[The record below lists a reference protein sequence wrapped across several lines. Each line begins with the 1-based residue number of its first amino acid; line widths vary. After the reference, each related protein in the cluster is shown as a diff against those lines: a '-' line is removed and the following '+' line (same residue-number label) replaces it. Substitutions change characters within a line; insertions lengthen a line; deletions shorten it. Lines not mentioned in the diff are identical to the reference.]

1 MERRELDLQMVSN
14 EESVAR
20 IIFSPSYI
28 FQGRVS
34 PTAFR
39 WFVLPSGHAENYISV
54 LRDDGSDFNE
64 ASLTFRPRTQG
75 DDRYGYALL
84 NVGDIRNVSQ
94 SVLLEDPTRVDV
106 LPFPSKKHSNHAGIQ
121 VTIDGVIVDA
131 NTPANAE
138 IMAIQKELAM
148 RCSEIVPFETASTP
162 IR

>member
-54 LRDDGSDFNE
+54 LGAAR
-64 ASLTFRPRTQG
+64 
-75 DDRYGYALL
+75 
-84 NVGDIRNVSQ
+84 
-94 SVLLEDPTRVDV
+94 
-106 LPFPSKKHSNHAGIQ
+106 
-121 VTIDGVIVDA
+121 
-131 NTPANAE
+131 
-138 IMAIQKELAM
+138 
-148 RCSEIVPFETASTP
+148 
-162 IR
+162 